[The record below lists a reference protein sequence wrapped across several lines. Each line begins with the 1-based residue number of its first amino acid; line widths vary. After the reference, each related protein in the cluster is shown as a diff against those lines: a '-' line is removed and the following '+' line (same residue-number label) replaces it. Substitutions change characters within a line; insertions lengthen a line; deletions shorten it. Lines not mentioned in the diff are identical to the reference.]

1 MSYWSF
7 IQSLPQALRQPSG
20 IASIASIG
28 LHGLLWI
35 VLPILPLASKT
46 TESEAQR
53 SVQIVELTPA
63 EQSRLP
69 SFATPQLSLPPL
81 PQTTN
86 LFPSLPSLQSSN
98 SLPSSSSS
106 PYSLPLFPPPS
117 TGFSFSPPM
126 PLPAPL
132 ELPTTQISIPDPP
145 PSRPPQST
153 QRPQLSGEFQE
164 RPGLDAIQQNSQA
177 LQSQNLPQLEGASPD
192 AIALATSDPNTPAPS
207 TAEPTTPPSEPP
219 TNSSEPDNSPVPTQ
233 PSPTETEQAVA
244 PTTPP
249 PTPGARSDKIPAE
262 AIARLRE
269 AQERQQ
275 EFYARDSEGTTR
287 EGATGNLEAWSRQTS
302 EKTGKDWK
310 PLEVKP
316 SYPPQVCPRK
326 LEGQASLGVV
336 VDADGKITDGPVLIQ
351 GTGFRFL
358 NQKAEEALRAYDFE
372 QTGASQAYLVTLPFT
387 YDSETCGAVPTEEA
401 SSS

>member
-1 MSYWSF
+1 MSYGSF
-7 IQSLPQALRQPSG
+7 IKSLSQALRQPTG
-20 IASIASIG
+20 IASIASVG

-53 SVQIVELTPA
+53 SVQVVELTPA

-98 SLPSSSSS
+98 SLPSSNSS
-106 PYSLPLFPPPS
+106 PYSLPLFPPPP

-126 PLPAPL
+126 PLPGPL
-132 ELPTTQISIPDPP
+132 GLPTTQIPIPDPP
-145 PSRPPQST
+145 PRPPQST
-153 QRPQLSGEFQE
+153 QRPPLSGEFQE

-177 LQSQNLPQLEGASPD
+177 LQSQTLPQLPQLEASAPES
-192 AIALATSDPNTPAPS
+192 INFPPTDPNLS
-207 TAEPTTPPSEPP
+207 ESETPPSQPP
-219 TNSSEPDNSPVPTQ
+219 SNSPEATSPPATTQ
-233 PSPTETEQAVA
+233 PSPSETEQAAA
-244 PTTPP
+244 PTAPP
-249 PTPGARSDKIPAE
+249 SAPGPRPDKIPAA

-287 EGATGNLEAWSRQTS
+287 EGITGNLEVWARQAL

-310 PLEVKP
+310 PLEVTP
-316 SYPPQVCPRK
+316 SYPPEVCSRK
-326 LEGQASLGVV
+326 PEGSASLGVV
-336 VDADGKITDGPVLIQ
+336 VDADGKLTDDPVLIQ
-351 GTGFRFL
+351 GTGFSFL
-358 NQKAEEALRAYDFE
+358 NQRAEEVLNAYEFE
-372 QTGASQAYLVTLPFT
+372 QTGESQAYLVTLPFT
-387 YDSETCGAVPTEEA
+387 YDSETCNAAPAEEA
-401 SSS
+401 PPS